1 MKDSGVIIET
11 TTNSEETALN
21 IINNLLESRKAACV
35 HASNIESHYWWN
47 GGIARDK
54 EIKLSI
60 KTVKSKAYEVIMAIK
75 SLHNY
80 SLPEI
85 IQINIDEAS
94 SEYIAWLAKET
105 KQPIAH

>member
-11 TTNSEETALN
+11 TTNSEQTAQTL
-21 IINNLLESRKAACV
+21 ITSLLESKKAACV
-35 HASNIESHYWWN
+35 HVSNVESHYWWN
-47 GGIARDK
+47 GAIVHDK
-54 EIKLSI
+54 ELKLSI
-60 KTVKSKAYEVIMAIK
+60 KTVKSKAHDVMIIIK

-94 SEYIAWLAKET
+94 TEFTAWLAKET
-105 KQPIAH
+105 KQPLAH